1 MQILNAAIT
10 NYLKRRIKNIQEF
23 IHEPMKT
30 QKEQWWHLVNTAQFT
45 KYGIEHG
52 FKDIKTITDFKNQ
65 VPIVNYECFL
75 PYINRIL
82 KGEENVA
89 WPFPIEWFAKS
100 SGTTS
105 EVSKFIPV
113 SYEAINEC
121 HYKAGKDV
129 LALYCH
135 NNPNAQIFAGKGL
148 IMGGSHQV
156 SDYNNNAKYGDL
168 SAVLL
173 QNMPVVAKFVNAPKL
188 AISLLDDWEEKLV
201 QMVEA
206 TVPKNITNI
215 SGVPTWT
222 LVLLNKILKET
233 GAESIYEIWPNFE
246 LYIHGGVSFKPYK
259 QQFKNIFTQEQ
270 TKFYQTYNASE
281 GFFGIQQSNSATD
294 MMLLLDHGIFY
305 EFIPM
310 NELDND
316 HPKTLTID
324 EVELNTN
331 YAIVVS
337 TNAGLWRY
345 KVGDTIKFT
354 NLSPFSIEVTGR
366 TKQFINAFGEEVMVA
381 NTDSA
386 IVKACAQCTAEVA
399 EYTVAPIYMEGGG
412 KGGHEWLIEFEV
424 MPSCIKE
431 FTKNL
436 DEALQQVNSDYG
448 AKRQKNIALQQPL
461 IRVLQKG
468 AFFKWMKH
476 RGKLGGQNKVPRL
489 SNNRNYVDSILKMPV
504 LV

>member
-1 MQILNAAIT
+1 VQILNAAIT

-23 IHEPMKT
+23 IYEPMKT
-30 QKEQWWHLVNTAQFT
+30 QHEQWQHLVNTAQFT
-45 KYGIEHG
+45 KYGREYG
-52 FKDIKTITDFKNQ
+52 FKDINSVSNFKRQ
-65 VPIVNYECFL
+65 VPVVNYDNFL
-75 PYINRIL
+75 PYINSIL
-82 KGEENVA
+82 KGEENVS

-135 NNPNAQIFAGKGL
+135 NNPGAQIFSGKGL

-201 QMVEA
+201 QMVDA
-206 TVPKNITNI
+206 TIPKNITNI

-222 LVLLNKILKET
+222 LVLLNKILQQT
-233 GAESIYEIWPNFE
+233 GAKSIYEVWPNFE
-246 LYIHGGVSFKPYK
+246 LYIHGGVSFNPYK
-259 QQFKNIFTQEQ
+259 QQFKNIFSKQQ

-310 NELDND
+310 DELVKD

-354 NLSPFSIEVTGR
+354 KLNPFSIEVTGR

-381 NTDSA
+381 NTDNA
-386 IVKACAQCTAEVA
+386 IVKACKLCNAEVA
-399 EYTVAPIYMEGGG
+399 EYTVAPIYMENGGRG
-412 KGGHEWLIEFEV
+412 AHEWLIEFKT
-424 MPSCIKE
+424 MPNCIEE
-431 FTKNL
+431 FTKKL
-436 DEALQQVNSDYG
+436 DKALQEVNSDYK
-448 AKRQKNIALQQPL
+448 AKRYKDIALQLPKVQL
-461 IRVLQKG
+461 LSTG
-468 AFFKWMKH
+468 TFFNWMKT

-489 SNNRNYVDSILKMPV
+489 SNNRNYIDSILAVPA
-504 LV
+504 